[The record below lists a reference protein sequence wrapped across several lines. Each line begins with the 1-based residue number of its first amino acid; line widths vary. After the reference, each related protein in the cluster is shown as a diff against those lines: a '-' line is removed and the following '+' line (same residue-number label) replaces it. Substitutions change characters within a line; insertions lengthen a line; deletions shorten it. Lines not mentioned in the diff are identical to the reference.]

1 MRRYFGTDGI
11 RGVANQDLTADI
23 AYKCGNA
30 LSALSKYP
38 TVVIGRD
45 TRLSGDM
52 LTLAVASGVTA
63 GGGNVLDVGIMP
75 TAAIAYLT
83 KYFGA
88 TYGVVISASH
98 NSPEYNG
105 IKVFGSNG
113 YKLLEDEEEK
123 IEDCFTK
130 GLYIE
135 HPNLGKYKKV
145 DYGADIYVNYLRKT
159 CPEGLNGLKVALDC
173 CNGAAY
179 EIAPQIFKDLGA
191 EVKVYNSE
199 NTGLRI
205 NVNCGSLYPQGLIK
219 KVVEKEC
226 DIGFAFDGDSDRLLA
241 VDENGRTIDGDQI
254 IYLLSVKM
262 KEDNRLNGDMV
273 VGTHHTNMGIQK
285 ALETKGIKL
294 LRSDIGDKYVMELM
308 QKEGAVIGGEQSG
321 HIIISDYAT
330 TGDGILSAI
339 QLARLIR
346 NDGKISQQLDFKLF
360 PQVNINIIVKDKIR
374 VMNNEGLAE
383 FIDKCRD
390 ELKQKGRVLV
400 RASGTEPKI
409 RVMVECEDVELAEK
423 LANDIV
429 DRVKLIG

>member
-11 RGVANQDLTADI
+11 RGVANQDLTADV

-30 LSALSKYP
+30 LSALKKFP

-45 TRLSGDM
+45 TRSSGDM

-88 TYGVVISASH
+88 SFGVVISASH
-98 NSPEYNG
+98 NAPEYNG
-105 IKVFGSNG
+105 IKVFGADG

-123 IEDCFTK
+123 IEECFTK
-130 GLYIE
+130 GLYAP
-135 HPNLGKYKKV
+135 HPNLGKYKKIE
-145 DYGADIYVNYLRKT
+145 YGADIYIDYLRKT

-179 EIAPQIFKDLGA
+179 EIAPQIFKELGA
-191 EVKVYNSE
+191 DVRVYNSE
-199 NTGLRI
+199 NTGIRI
-205 NVNCGSLYPQGLIK
+205 NVDCGSLHPQGLID

-226 DIGFAFDGDSDRLLA
+226 DVGFAFDGDSDRLLA
-241 VDENGRTIDGDQI
+241 VDNNGKTIDGDQI
-254 IYLLSVKM
+254 IYLLGLSM
-262 KEDNRLNGDMV
+262 KEEGKLKGNMV
-273 VGTHHTNMGIQK
+273 VGTHHTNMGVQR
-285 ALETKGIKL
+285 ALEKKGIKL

-321 HIIISDYAT
+321 HIIISEYAT

-339 QLARLIR
+339 QLARLIMKS
-346 NDGKISQQLDFKLF
+346 GKISEQLDFNLY
-360 PQVNINIIVKDKIR
+360 PQVNINLIVKDKIR

-383 FIDKCRD
+383 HIDNCRD
-390 ELKQKGRVLV
+390 EIKAKGRVLV

-409 RVMVECEDVELAEK
+409 RVMAECEDLETAQK
-423 LANDIV
+423 IAQSIV
-429 DRVKLIG
+429 DRVKSIG

>member
-11 RGVANQDLTADI
+11 RGVANQDLTFDV

-30 LSALSKYP
+30 LAALKKFP

-52 LTLAVASGVTA
+52 LTLAVSAGVTA

-88 TYGVVISASH
+88 SYGVVISASH

-105 IKVFGSNG
+105 IKVFGANG
-113 YKLLEDEEEK
+113 YKLLEDEEEQ

-130 GLYIE
+130 GLYIP
-135 HPNLGKYKKV
+135 HPNLGKYKKIE
-145 DYGADIYVNYLRKT
+145 YGADIYVDYLRKT

-179 EIAPQIFKDLGA
+179 EVAPQIFKELGA
-191 EVKVYNSE
+191 DVRVYNSE

-205 NVNCGSLYPQGLIK
+205 NVDCGSLNPQGLIN
-219 KVVEKEC
+219 KVTEKGC
-226 DIGFAFDGDSDRLLA
+226 DVGFAFDGDADRLLA
-241 VDENGRTIDGDQI
+241 VDDSGRTIDGDQI
-254 IYLLSVKM
+254 IYLLGLSM
-262 KEDNRLNGDMV
+262 KQEGKLKGDMV
-273 VGTHHTNMGIQK
+273 VGTHHTNMGVQR
-285 ALETKGIKL
+285 ALEKKGIKL

-321 HIIISDYAT
+321 HIIISEYAT

-339 QLARLIR
+339 QLARLIMKE
-346 NDGKISQQLDFKLF
+346 GKISDQLDFNLF
-360 PQVNINIIVKDKIR
+360 PQVNINLIVKDKIR

-383 FIDKCRD
+383 FIDSCRD
-390 ELKQKGRVLV
+390 EIKSKGRVLV

-409 RVMVECEDVELAEK
+409 RVMAECEDVETAQKIAQSIAE
-423 LANDIV
+423 
-429 DRVKLIG
+429 RVKSI

>member
-11 RGVANQDLTADI
+11 RGVANQDLTFDV

-30 LSALSKYP
+30 LAALKKFP

-52 LTLAVASGVTA
+52 LTLAVSAGVTA

-88 TYGVVISASH
+88 SYGVVISASH

-105 IKVFGSNG
+105 IKVFGANG
-113 YKLLEDEEEK
+113 YKLLEDEEEQ

-130 GLYIE
+130 GLYIP
-135 HPNLGKYKKV
+135 HPNLGKYKKIE
-145 DYGADIYVNYLRKT
+145 YGADIYVDYLRKT

-179 EIAPQIFKDLGA
+179 EVAPQIFKELGA
-191 EVKVYNSE
+191 DVRVYNSE

-205 NVNCGSLYPQGLIK
+205 NVDCGSLNPQGLIN
-219 KVVEKEC
+219 KVTEKGC
-226 DIGFAFDGDSDRLLA
+226 DVGFAFDGDADRLLA
-241 VDENGRTIDGDQI
+241 VDDSGRTIDGDQI
-254 IYLLSVKM
+254 IYLLGLSM
-262 KEDNRLNGDMV
+262 KQEGKLKGDMV
-273 VGTHHTNMGIQK
+273 VGTHHTNMGVQR
-285 ALETKGIKL
+285 ALEKKGIKL

-321 HIIISDYAT
+321 HIIISEYAT

-339 QLARLIR
+339 QLARLIMKE
-346 NDGKISQQLDFKLF
+346 GKISDQLDFNLF
-360 PQVNINIIVKDKIR
+360 PQVNINLIVNDKIR

-383 FIDKCRD
+383 FIDSCRD
-390 ELKQKGRVLV
+390 EIKSKGRVLV

-409 RVMVECEDVELAEK
+409 RVMAECEDVETAQKIAQSIAE
-423 LANDIV
+423 
-429 DRVKLIG
+429 RVKSI

>member
-1 MRRYFGTDGI
+1 MRRFFGTDGI

-30 LSALSKYP
+30 LSTLSRYP

-63 GGGNVLDVGIMP
+63 GGGNVIDVGIMP

-88 TYGVVISASH
+88 KYGVVISASH
-98 NSPEYNG
+98 NAPEYNG
-105 IKVFGSNG
+105 IKVFGSTG
-113 YKLLEDEEEK
+113 YKLSEEEEEE
-123 IEDCFTK
+123 IEDSFTK
-130 GLYIE
+130 GLFVA
-135 HPNLGKYKKV
+135 HPNLGKYKRV
-145 DYGADIYVNYLRKT
+145 DYGADIYVDYLRKT
-159 CPEGLNGLKVALDC
+159 CPEGLNGLKVVLDC

-179 EIAPQIFKDLGA
+179 QIAPQIFKELGA
-191 EVKVYNSE
+191 EVRVYNSE

-205 NVNCGSLYPQGLIK
+205 NVDCGSLHPEGLVA
-219 KVVEKEC
+219 KVREKGF

-241 VDENGRTIDGDQI
+241 VDEEGNTIDGDQI
-254 IYLLSVKM
+254 IYLLGTKM
-262 KEDNRLNGDMV
+262 KAENRLVGDMV
-273 VGTHHTNMGIQK
+273 VGTHHTNMGVQR
-285 ALETKGIKL
+285 ALEKKGIKL

-321 HIIISDYAT
+321 HIIISEYAT

-339 QLARLIR
+339 QLARLIMQG
-346 NDGKISQQLDFKLF
+346 GKISKQLDFKLF
-360 PQVNINIIVKDKIR
+360 PQVNVNLIVKDKIR

-383 FIDKCRD
+383 FIDNCRD
-390 ELKQKGRVLV
+390 KLKMRGRVLV

-409 RVMVECEDVELAEK
+409 RVMVECEDLALAEQ
-423 LANDIV
+423 LANEISE
-429 DRVKLIG
+429 RVKSIG